1 MEPPEGG
8 HDARGIMFAVFQR
21 RTTGSVVCPSCGS
34 LVGVR
39 DDKCYTCG
47 RSNPGL
53 WGFGPALRQ
62 LGVNFGFAQIIV
74 GTCVTLWVIT
84 LLMSGAAIRVGS
96 IMSAL
101 SPSTQVL
108 FLFGASGAIPVFGLG
123 RWWTVLSAG
132 WLHAGLLHIL
142 MNMYWVWQMGPV
154 MADMLGPARTVIIY
168 TVGGITGFALSSFA
182 GAFLPAIPFLHG
194 ADFTVGASAPVFGL
208 IGALYHYGRTS
219 SSIARQQ
226 AQFIIVQAVLFG
238 LIMGANSGIDNYAHL
253 GGFIG
258 GYLTSAFLNPLTR
271 ERGDHVIIAI
281 GCLVASALSV
291 IVSIATGLTLFAR

>member
-1 MEPPEGG
+1 MKT
-8 HDARGIMFAVFQR
+8 VFQR

-62 LGVNFGFAQIIV
+62 IGADFGFAPLVV

-84 LLMSGAAIRVGS
+84 LLMSGSAIRVGN
-96 IMSAL
+96 IMSAM
-101 SPSTQVL
+101 SPSTEIL
-108 FLFGASGAIPVFGLG
+108 FLFGASGAIPVFSFG

-132 WLHAGLLHIL
+132 WLHAGLLHIA

-168 TVGGITGFALSSFA
+168 TVGGVTGFVLSSFA
-182 GAFLPAIPFLHG
+182 GAYLPAIPFLHG
-194 ADFTVGASAPVFGL
+194 AGFTVGASAPVFGL

-219 SSIARQQ
+219 SSIAKQQ
-226 AQFIIVQAVLFG
+226 AQYIIVQAVLFG
-238 LIMGANSGIDNYAHL
+238 VIMGNSGIDNYAHL
-253 GGFIG
+253 GGFAG
-258 GYLTSAFLNPLTR
+258 GYFTSAFLNPLTR
-271 ERGDHVIIAI
+271 ERGDHVIIAV
-281 GCLVASALSV
+281 GCLAASALS
-291 IVSIATGLTLFAR
+291 IVVSVVTGFSLFR

>member
-1 MEPPEGG
+1 MGGAPSSATWVRTSRTAPWSASWCAADRQEPGLY
-8 HDARGIMFAVFQR
+8 RGRFAQVSWGVFQR
-21 RTTGSVVCPSCGS
+21 RTSGSVVCPSCGS

-53 WGFGPALRQ
+53 WGFGPMLRQ
-62 LGVNFGFAQIIV
+62 IGADFGFAQIVV

-84 LLMSGAAIRVGS
+84 LLMSGSAIRVGN

-108 FLFGASGAIPVFGLG
+108 FLFGASGAIPVFSFG

-132 WLHAGLLHIL
+132 WLHAGLLHIA

-168 TVGGITGFALSSFA
+168 TVGGITGFVLSSFA
-182 GAFLPAIPFLHG
+182 GAYLPAIPFLHG
-194 ADFTVGASAPVFGL
+194 AGFTVGASAPVFGL

-219 SSIARQQ
+219 SSIAKQQ
-226 AQFIIVQAVLFG
+226 AQ
-238 LIMGANSGIDNYAHL
+238 
-253 GGFIG
+253 
-258 GYLTSAFLNPLTR
+258 
-271 ERGDHVIIAI
+271 
-281 GCLVASALSV
+281 
-291 IVSIATGLTLFAR
+291 

>member
-1 MEPPEGG
+1 MKT
-8 HDARGIMFAVFQR
+8 VFQR

-62 LGVNFGFAQIIV
+62 IGADFGFAPLVV

-84 LLMSGAAIRVGS
+84 LLMSGSAIRVGN
-96 IMSAL
+96 IMSAM
-101 SPSTQVL
+101 SPSTEIL
-108 FLFGASGAIPVFGLG
+108 FLFGASGAIPVFSFG

-132 WLHAGLLHIL
+132 WLHAGLLHIA

-168 TVGGITGFALSSFA
+168 TVGGVTGFVLSSFA
-182 GAFLPAIPFLHG
+182 GAYLPAIPFLHG
-194 ADFTVGASAPVFGL
+194 AGFTVGASAPVFGL

-219 SSIARQQ
+219 SSIAKQQ
-226 AQFIIVQAVLFG
+226 AQYIIVQAVLFG
-238 LIMGANSGIDNYAHL
+238 VIMGNSGIDNYAHL
-253 GGFIG
+253 GGFAG
-258 GYLTSAFLNPLTR
+258 GYFTSAFLNPLTR
-271 ERGDHVIIAI
+271 ERGDHVIIAV
-281 GCLVASALSV
+281 GCLAASALS
-291 IVSIATGLTLFAR
+291 IVVSVVTGLSLFR

>member
-1 MEPPEGG
+1 MSV
-8 HDARGIMFAVFQR
+8 VFQR

-39 DDKCYTCG
+39 DDRCYTCG

-62 LGVNFGFAQIIV
+62 IGVNFGFAQIVV
-74 GTCVTLWVIT
+74 GTCVTVWVFT
-84 LLMSGAAIRVGS
+84 LLMSGSAIRVGS
-96 IMSAL
+96 VFSAL
-101 SPSTQVL
+101 SPSTPVL
-108 FLFGASGAIPVFGLG
+108 FLFGASGAIPVFGMG

-154 MADMLGPARTVIIY
+154 MAEMLGPSRTVIIY
-168 TVGGITGFALSSFA
+168 TVGGITGFVLSSFA
-182 GAFLPAIPFLHG
+182 GAFLPPIPFLNG

-208 IGALYHYGRTS
+208 IGALYHYGRTT

-226 AQFIIVQAVLFG
+226 AQFIMIQAVVFG
-238 LIMGANSGIDNYAHL
+238 VLMGGSGIDNYAHL
-253 GGFIG
+253 GGFAG
-258 GYLTSAFLNPLTR
+258 GYFTSAFLNPMTR
-271 ERGDHVIIAI
+271 ERGDHAI
-281 GCLVASALSV
+281 VAIVCLAASALSI
-291 IVSIATGLTLFAR
+291 IVSIVTGLPLFMR

>member
-1 MEPPEGG
+1 MK
-8 HDARGIMFAVFQR
+8 IVFQR

-62 LGVNFGFAQIIV
+62 IGADFGFAPLVV
-74 GTCVTLWVIT
+74 GTCVTLWVVT
-84 LLMSGAAIRVGS
+84 LLMSGSAIRVGN

-101 SPSTQVL
+101 SPSTEIL
-108 FLFGASGAIPVFGLG
+108 FLFGASGAIPVFSFG

-132 WLHAGLLHIL
+132 WLHAGLLHIA

-168 TVGGITGFALSSFA
+168 TVGGVTGFVLSSFA
-182 GAFLPAIPFLHG
+182 GAYLPAIPFLHG
-194 ADFTVGASAPVFGL
+194 AGFTVGASAPVFGL

-219 SSIARQQ
+219 SSIAKQQ
-226 AQFIIVQAVLFG
+226 AQYIIVQAVLFG
-238 LIMGANSGIDNYAHL
+238 VIMGNSGIDNYAHL
-253 GGFIG
+253 GGFAG
-258 GYLTSAFLNPLTR
+258 GYFTSAFLNPLTR
-271 ERGDHVIIAI
+271 ERGDHVIIAV
-281 GCLVASALSV
+281 GCLAASALS
-291 IVSIATGLTLFAR
+291 IVVSVVTGLSLFR

>member
-1 MEPPEGG
+1 
-8 HDARGIMFAVFQR
+8 VYQR

-53 WGFGPALRQ
+53 WGFGPLLRQ
-62 LGVNFGFAQIIV
+62 IGADFGFAQIVV

-84 LLMSGAAIRVGS
+84 LLMSGSAIRVGN

-101 SPSTQVL
+101 SPSTEIL
-108 FLFGASGAIPVFGLG
+108 FLFGASGAIPVFSFG

-132 WLHAGLLHIL
+132 WLHAGLLHVA

-154 MADMLGPARTVIIY
+154 MTDMLGPARTVIIY
-168 TVGGITGFALSSFA
+168 TVGGITGFVLSSFA
-182 GAFLPAIPFLHG
+182 GAYLPAIPFLHG
-194 ADFTVGASAPVFGL
+194 AGFTVGASAPVFGL

-219 SSIARQQ
+219 SSIAKQQ
-226 AQFIIVQAVLFG
+226 AQYIIIQAVLFG
-238 LIMGANSGIDNYAHL
+238 VIMGNSGIDNYAHL
-253 GGFIG
+253 GGFAG

-271 ERGDHVIIAI
+271 ERGDHVIIAV
-281 GCLVASALSV
+281 GCLAASAVSIVASVL
-291 IVSIATGLTLFAR
+291 TGLSLFR

>member
-1 MEPPEGG
+1 ML
-8 HDARGIMFAVFQR
+8 AVFQR
-21 RTTGSVVCPSCGS
+21 RTSGSVVCPSCGS

-62 LGVNFGFAQIIV
+62 IGINLGFAQIVV

-84 LLMSGAAIRVGS
+84 LLMSGASIRVGNVF
-96 IMSAL
+96 SAL
-101 SPSTQVL
+101 SPSTPVL
-108 FLFGASGAIPVFGLG
+108 FLFGASGAIPVFGMG

-142 MNMYWVWQMGPV
+142 FNMYWVWQMGPV
-154 MADMLGPARTVIIY
+154 MTDMLGPSRTVIIY
-168 TVGGITGFALSSFA
+168 TIGGITGFVLSSFA
-182 GAFLPAIPFLHG
+182 GAFLPPIPFLNG

-208 IGALYHYGRTS
+208 IGALYHYGRTT

-226 AQFIIVQAVLFG
+226 AQMIIIQAVLFG
-238 LIMGANSGIDNYAHL
+238 VLMGGSGIDNYAHL
-253 GGFIG
+253 GGFAG
-258 GYLTSAFLNPLTR
+258 GYFTSAFLNPMTR
-271 ERGDHVIIAI
+271 ERGDHAIVAIACLAASAIAI
-281 GCLVASALSV
+281 L
-291 IVSIATGLTLFAR
+291 VSIATGMSLFR